1 MPGNYL
7 TIGQLPQ
14 DLLQRM
20 EAVTLSA
27 GTNFL
32 SGQVTTAFAP
42 AIDVYNNSMVAINAA
57 KDLTANIENIGKEL
71 INMSVK
77 KIQSEIVSYV
87 QDKTTELLSFSGMM
101 TYFTKSVAYHTKANL
116 LSPGDILQKVTQKQD
131 KVQEKA
137 QKKAQEESINNIK
150 SSITDKVGEIKSKVD
165 ETLGTINDGLGMITA
180 YVTNGP
186 KWVVTKLNSYIG
198 LVIDKSQSFIGSQA
212 EKIENIKQ
220 SAISNVAETVGRV
233 AAEKINNAAI
243 SVAKDNV
250 AKAEKLMITVQLKA
264 MGLISKAMMMIRE
277 LTGIA
282 VPIKLPKLNLT
293 F

>member
-7 TIGQLPQ
+7 SIGQLPQ

-27 GTNFL
+27 GTNFIAGEAT
-32 SGQVTTAFAP
+32 SAFAP
-42 AIDVYNNSMVAINAA
+42 AIGVYNNSMVAINAA
-57 KDLTANIENIGKEL
+57 KDFANNVEEIGKEL
-71 INMSVK
+71 INMSAK

-87 QDKTTELLSFSGMM
+87 QDKTTELLSFSGVM
-101 TYFTKSVAYHTKANL
+101 TYFTKSVAYHTKQNL
-116 LSPGDILQKVTQKQD
+116 LSPAEILKKVTKKQD
-131 KVQEKA
+131 KIQEEE
-137 QKKAQEESINNIK
+137 QKKAQEESINNVK
-150 SSITDKVGEIKSKVD
+150 NSIIGKVGEIKSKVD
-165 ETLGTINDGLGMITA
+165 ETLGTVNDGLSMITA

-220 SAISNVAETVGRV
+220 SAISNIAETVGRV

-243 SVAKDNV
+243 SVAKDNIT
-250 AKAEKLMITVQLKA
+250 KAEKLMITVQLKA

-282 VPIKLPKLNLT
+282 VPIKLPKLNLN